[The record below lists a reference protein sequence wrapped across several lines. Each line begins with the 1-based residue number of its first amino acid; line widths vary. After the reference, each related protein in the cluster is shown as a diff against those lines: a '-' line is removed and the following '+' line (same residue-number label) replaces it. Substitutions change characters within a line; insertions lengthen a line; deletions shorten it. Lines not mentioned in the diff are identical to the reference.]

1 MTTPS
6 PLRILLADDH
16 TLVRAGVRA
25 LLARVPG
32 VEIIG
37 EAADGRQAIDL
48 AVKLRPDMI
57 LLDLMMP
64 TVGGLEAMEE
74 IRKVLPETKIVVV
87 TMNDSEAYV
96 LQAVRLGAVGY
107 LLKDGSP
114 AELQS
119 AIQAVAAGG
128 TYVSP
133 AVSKHLVKGLTRT
146 QETRSEALT
155 PRQSQILKLVAEG
168 LSTKQI
174 AAQLSISPK
183 TVEAHRS
190 MIMTALD
197 IRDLASLVRYAIRT
211 GLVRPDA

>member
-1 MTTPS
+1 MAPTT

-25 LLARVPG
+25 LLARVPN
-32 VEIIG
+32 VEIVG
-37 EAADGRQAIDL
+37 EAADGRQAIDS
-48 AVKLRPDMI
+48 AVKLKPDLI

-64 TVGGLEAMEE
+64 NVGGLEAIEE
-74 IRKVLPETKIVVV
+74 IRKLVPESKIIVV
-87 TMNDSEAYV
+87 TMNDTEAYV
-96 LQAVRLGAVGY
+96 LQALRSGAAGY
-107 LLKDGSP
+107 LLKEGSP
-114 AELQS
+114 AELHS
-119 AIQAVAAGG
+119 AISAVAAGG

-133 AVSKHLVKGLTRT
+133 AVSKHLVRGITRPP
-146 QETRSEALT
+146 EERSEALT
-155 PRQSQILKLVAEG
+155 PRQAQILKLVAEG
-168 LSTKQI
+168 MSTKQI
-174 AAQLSISPK
+174 AAHLTISPK